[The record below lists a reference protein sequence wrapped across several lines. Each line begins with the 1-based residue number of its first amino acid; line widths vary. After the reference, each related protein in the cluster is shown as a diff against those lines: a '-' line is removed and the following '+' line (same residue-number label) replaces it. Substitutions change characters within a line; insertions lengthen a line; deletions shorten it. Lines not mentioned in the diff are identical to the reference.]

1 MIQFYD
7 LLDKIKD
14 ELRLNPNVFTVTYGD
29 IFKVDLDKTTIYP
42 ISHLNVSNVTISD
55 RTMVFNLQILCLDIV
70 DYNKNE
76 EQNDAFYG
84 NTNLHDILNTQ
95 LGVVNDIVSKLKR
108 GSLFSSNMINVED
121 VSVDPFYDRFENEL
135 AGWGATISIEVPNN
149 ISIC

>member
-1 MIQFYD
+1 MIQFYN

-14 ELRLNPNVFTVTYGD
+14 ELRQNPNVFTVTYGD

-42 ISHLNVSNVTISD
+42 ISHLNVSNVNISE
-55 RTMVFNLQILCLDIV
+55 RTMVFTLQLLCLDIV

-76 EQNDAFYG
+76 EQSDVFYG

-108 GSLFSSNMINVED
+108 GSLFSDNVVNVDD

-135 AGWGATISIEVPNN
+135 AGWGATINIQVPNN